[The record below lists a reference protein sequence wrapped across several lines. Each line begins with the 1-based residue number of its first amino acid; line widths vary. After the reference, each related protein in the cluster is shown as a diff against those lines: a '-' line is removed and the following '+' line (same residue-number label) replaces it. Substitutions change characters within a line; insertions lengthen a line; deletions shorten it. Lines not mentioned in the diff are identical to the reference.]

1 MKNRRAFLMGS
12 AALAAGAGAVGLNV
26 ATRGLAAAQN
36 SAVSSDA
43 MVLELRRQFR
53 AALPGLRKADGES
66 ARQYAVALR
75 TFVAYAKT
83 RDFDGQVRR
92 ALRRVI
98 AERGRAEVLDMTP
111 NHAEMEAKV
120 RDLGGTDEDVDILHA
135 PADIRRKELALDGL
149 LKEGLTPA
157 MERLAAMLER
167 GAAGMDRNSGNIRT
181 VAQSQGS
188 SCEEVCGYADLI
200 RDYMD
205 LVCAMVALFP
215 IMADVC
221 IAAIG
226 AWTGALAACGLCK
239 IGQYFWG

>member
-36 SAVSSDA
+36 SAAGSDA

-66 ARQYAVALR
+66 ARQYAAALR
-75 TFVAYAKT
+75 TFAAYAKT

-92 ALRRVI
+92 GLRRVI

-111 NHAEMEAKV
+111 NHAEMEAKI
-120 RDLGGTDEDVDILHA
+120 RDLGGTDEDVKRLHGPVDIT
-135 PADIRRKELALDGL
+135 RKELALDGL

-167 GAAGMDRNSGNIRT
+167 GSTGMDRNSGNIRT
-181 VAQSQGS
+181 VAQFQGAT
-188 SCEEVCGYADLI
+188 CDEICGYADLLGE
-200 RDYMD
+200 YMNF
-205 LVCAMVALFP
+205 VCAMVAIFP

-226 AWTGALAACGLCK
+226 AWTGALAACGLCR